1 MVKLNAFWV
10 FLKAVC
16 FLSMNSQ
23 DIKCKDK
30 VDYLD
35 CITNL
40 EMAVGGE
47 GTEIVPRKS
56 HGVFLKEKY
65 RIK

>member
-1 MVKLNAFWV
+1 
-10 FLKAVC
+10 
-16 FLSMNSQ
+16 MNSQ

-40 EMAVGGE
+40 ETGGKK
-47 GTEIVPRKS
+47 TEIVPGKS
-56 HGVFLKEKY
+56 HEVFLEEECG
-65 RIK
+65 IK